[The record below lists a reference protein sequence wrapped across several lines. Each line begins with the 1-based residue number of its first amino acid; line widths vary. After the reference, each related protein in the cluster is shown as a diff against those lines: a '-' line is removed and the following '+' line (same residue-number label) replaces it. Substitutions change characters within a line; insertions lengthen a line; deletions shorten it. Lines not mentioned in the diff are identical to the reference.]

1 MVSSVVSDNNSIPIL
16 ADTSEKSEK
25 SEKSSSIS
33 KSESLKIDLQR
44 SKNITINTSDG
55 DVVTISS
62 LEEFHTGYYSYQDVT
77 SGSGNISL
85 QESRQLEISTEK
97 MFSLSVEGDLSK
109 QEIKEIKKSLKL
121 VSKILSGYES
131 GDIKKVLK
139 NVSKIGKLGTIANL
153 EAAIQQVSSIS
164 YEQQSI
170 ARADY
175 LTSDGIEQ
183 DAHVASTYDSPASVN
198 QDNII
203 PENEY
208 YGQEVEDTEDNS
220 HDIKEGVNT
229 VSDKMVDV
237 LKNSDVKPGKLVK
250 SVQNLFSKF
259 LQSFSGRNYNK
270 GPVMKISK
278 MIEDDFFKKIS
289 DKKENRFFRDK
300 YLNNN
305 IKNEED
311 PVLNNTM

>member
-1 MVSSVVSDNNSIPIL
+1 MISSVVSDNSSVPIP
-16 ADTSEKSEK
+16 ADANEKSI
-25 SEKSSSIS
+25 SSS
-33 KSESLKIDLQR
+33 KSESLKVDLQK
-44 SKNITINTSDG
+44 SKNITINTSEG

-77 SGSGNISL
+77 SENGNMSF
-85 QESRQLEISTEK
+85 QESRQLEISSEK
-97 MFSLSVEGDLSK
+97 IFSLSVEGDLSK

-139 NVSKIGKLGTIANL
+139 NVSKIGNLDTIANL

-170 ARADY
+170 ARTDY
-175 LTSDGIEQ
+175 LTSDEIEQ
-183 DAHVASTYDSPASVN
+183 DTHVAATHDSPTSIN

-203 PENEY
+203 PENEH
-208 YGQEVEDTEDNS
+208 YGQKVENTEGNS
-220 HDIKEGVNT
+220 HDIKEGINT
-229 VSDKMVDV
+229 VSDKMEDV
-237 LKNSDVKPGKLVK
+237 LKNSNVKPGKLVK

-259 LQSFSGRNYNK
+259 LQSFSGRNFNK

-289 DKKENRFFRDK
+289 DKRENRFFRDK
-300 YLNNN
+300 YLDND
-305 IKNEED
+305 IKNEEA
-311 PVLNNTM
+311 PVLNNTV